1 MITSSE
7 MYWLTRFDKIH
18 DINGMFLTAIF
29 ITMIALAVIAVIILF
44 VSSDEDEKDQKKM
57 QALSWR
63 MMKFAAVLIIPL
75 ILLVSVRIF
84 VPTTNEMAAIK
95 VVPMLANNTV
105 KKDAG
110 ELYGLTMSWLKAQM
124 GEVTTQVKEQVKE
137 QISEVVEE

>member
-1 MITSSE
+1 

-29 ITMIALAVIAVIILF
+29 ITMIALVVIAAIIFF
-44 VSSDEDEKDQKKM
+44 VSSDEDETDQKKL

-75 ILLVSVRIF
+75 ILMMSVKIF
-84 VPTTNEMAAIK
+84 VPTTREMAAIK
-95 VVPMLANNTV
+95 VVPMLANDTV

-110 ELYGLTMSWLKAQM
+110 ELYGLTMGWLKAQM
-124 GEVTTQVKEQVKE
+124 GEVTTQVTTQVKE
-137 QISEVVEE
+137 QIEEVTDGQR